1 MTTGETKATIYQD
14 NGKTYAELWREDGLL
29 KMAIFAR
36 MPGVVIHLDE
46 RVIPQLIDALQGLQD
61 KQ

>member
-1 MTTGETKATIYQD
+1 MTPSETKATIYQD
-14 NGKTYAELWREDGLL
+14 NGKTYAELWREGGLL

-46 RVIPQLIDALQGLQD
+46 RVIPQLIEALQGLQNT
-61 KQ
+61 Q

>member
-1 MTTGETKATIYQD
+1 MTPSETKAMIYQD
-14 NGKTYAELWREDGLL
+14 NGKTYAEIWREGGLL

-36 MPGVVIHLDE
+36 MPGVVIHMDE
-46 RVIPQLIDALQGLQD
+46 RVIPQLIEALQGLQD

>member
-1 MTTGETKATIYQD
+1 MTPSETKATIYQD

-46 RVIPQLIDALQGLQD
+46 RAIPQLIEALQGLQD
-61 KQ
+61 TK

>member
-1 MTTGETKATIYQD
+1 MTPSETKAMIYQD
-14 NGKTYAELWREDGLL
+14 NGKTYAEIWREDGLL

-46 RVIPQLIDALQGLQD
+46 RVIPQLIEALQGLKD
-61 KQ
+61 TK

>member
-1 MTTGETKATIYQD
+1 MTPSETKAMIYQD
-14 NGKTYAELWREDGLL
+14 NGKTYAEIWREDGLL

-36 MPGVVIHLDE
+36 MPGVVIHMDE
-46 RVIPQLIDALQGLQD
+46 RVIPQLIEALQGLQD

>member
-1 MTTGETKATIYQD
+1 MTSGETRATIYQD
-14 NGKTYAELWREDGLL
+14 NGETYAELWREGGLL

-46 RVIPQLIDALQGLQD
+46 RVIPQLIEALRGIQD
-61 KQ
+61 DK

>member
-1 MTTGETKATIYQD
+1 MTSGETKATIYQD
-14 NGKTYAELWREDGLL
+14 NGKTYAELWREGGLL